1 MERLIMNKK
10 NIIRIAAT
18 GLVCVFALFVTGCGE
33 TKGKREIYYDDKENT
48 EETVN
53 TTEETFEEKNVYI
66 QISGAVKNPGVYE
79 VKSGSRIFE
88 VMDLSGGYTEEA
100 ATDVVNLARPVKD
113 EMQIYIPTKKEVE
126 MSNQDYFWE
135 NYQMPEEEKE
145 NSDGRVNLNTATKE
159 ELMSLPG
166 IGESKAEAIM
176 DYREKNGG
184 FSDISDIMK
193 ISGIKEAAF
202 EKIKELIVV

>member
-1 MERLIMNKK
+1 MIKK
-10 NIIRIAAT
+10 NIISIAAT
-18 GLVCVFALFVTGCGE
+18 GLICVFALFVTGCGE

-113 EMQIYIPTKKEVE
+113 EMKIYIPTKKEVE

-166 IGESKAEAIM
+166 IGESKAEAIIE
-176 DYREKNGG
+176 YREKNGRFG
-184 FSDISDIMK
+184 DISDVMN

>member
-18 GLVCVFALFVTGCGE
+18 GLICVSALFVTGCGE

-53 TTEETFEEKNVYI
+53 TTEETFEEKSVYI

-166 IGESKAEAIM
+166 IGESKAEAIL

-184 FSDISDIMK
+184 FGDISDIMK

>member
-1 MERLIMNKK
+1 MNKK

-159 ELMSLPG
+159 KLMSLPG

>member
-1 MERLIMNKK
+1 MNKK

-53 TTEETFEEKNVYI
+53 TTEETFEEKNVFI

-79 VKSGSRIFE
+79 VKSGSWIFE

>member
-1 MERLIMNKK
+1 MNKK